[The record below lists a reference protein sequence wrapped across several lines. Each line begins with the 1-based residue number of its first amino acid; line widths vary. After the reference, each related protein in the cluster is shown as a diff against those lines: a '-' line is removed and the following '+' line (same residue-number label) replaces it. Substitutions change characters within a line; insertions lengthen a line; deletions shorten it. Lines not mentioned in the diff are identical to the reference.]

1 MKPAVLNSNTVL
13 NDRFKTVYKG
23 ADRMKKNKKQPP
35 LPTTDNISIG
45 EPEPW
50 EKWETKLVCFSLILG
65 VGMLIIGG
73 ILVNMFIL

>member
-1 MKPAVLNSNTVL
+1 
-13 NDRFKTVYKG
+13 
-23 ADRMKKNKKQPP
+23 MKKNKKQPP